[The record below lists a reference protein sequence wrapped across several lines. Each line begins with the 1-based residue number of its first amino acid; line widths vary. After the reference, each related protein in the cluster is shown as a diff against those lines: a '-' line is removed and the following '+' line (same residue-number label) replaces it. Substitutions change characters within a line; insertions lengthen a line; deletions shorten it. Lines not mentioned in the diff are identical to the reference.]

1 MADTAGFAQL
11 RREVESARRV
21 RMLWGGAVLVGIL
34 GVSVPLAIGYYARCE
49 WRHLALLRI

>member
-34 GVSVPLAIGYYARCE
+34 GVSVPLAIGYYAR
-49 WRHLALLRI
+49 LFGG